1 MEMLNDGIL
10 SIDETEGEEISLTAE
25 GPQLTEEE
33 RLRIESEKEE
43 GDDEDVKRIDLFAS
57 EDNEG
62 DPLNS
67 LLLSE
72 DGITTLF
79 MKKGG
84 RVPLKDGTNKPAIQG
99 GGPNYLG
106 KQPEVKVPRY
116 WKSSPDHPDTELAY
130 ITEPEKKV
138 LIALNMHGG
147 LEDGKPNKG
156 PEGVISLQGDMGSIG
171 GGGNTGGGNND
182 RPTMADVAGPTTTTT
197 STSDTGD
204 HSRFD
209 VGSGYY
215 GETVTDPGGSGDTIT
230 NEPDVAYDDPILSMV
245 DKSKIPGTEEYL
257 KAEKTDY
264 VLMPSKKLKL
274 SKGVR
279 PAAIV
284 PLDTKKYYDRLDK
297 YIAENTGLLSAYN
310 IEKTLTNAIIDQ
322 IPVIG
327 KFLPEQYPSV
337 NINFENIGKYE
348 VPGSDLGFYDPDE
361 YPEFYEDGPEED
373 DRDGPVIEQ
382 IIAANQVIE
391 ERDET
396 DIFDIWDRIK
406 AKQAQRAL
414 LVEKGII
421 QDNSEI
427 PQTKEAMMLNSGGL
441 ANLFRV
447 KTQ

>member
-25 GPQLTEEE
+25 GPQFTEEE

-57 EDNEG
+57 EKQG
-62 DPLNS
+62 DPLNN
-67 LLLSE
+67 LLLGE

-79 MKKGG
+79 QA
-84 RVPLKDGTNKPAIQG
+84 KDGGSPQ
-99 GGPNYLG
+99 L
-106 KQPEVKVPRY
+106 VK
-116 WKSSPDHPDTELAY
+116 KS
-130 ITEPEKKV
+130 K
-138 LIALNMHGG
+138 
-147 LEDGKPNKG
+147 DGKRPGYRG
-156 PEGVISLQGDMGSIG
+156 PG
-171 GGGNTGGGNND
+171 GYQSGQSGPAGGASSGGNYGGNQNTGGGDNNQ
-182 RPTMADVAGPTTTTT
+182 G
-197 STSDTGD
+197 SDQG

-215 GETVTDPGGSGDTIT
+215 GEEVTTTSSDDGDDK
-230 NEPDVAYDDPILSMV
+230 PYKDPILDMV
-245 DKSKIPGTEEYL
+245 DKKKIPGTTEYMEE
-257 KAEKTDY
+257 EKTDY
-264 VLMPSKKLKL
+264 VLMPEKKLVM

-284 PLDTKKYYDRLDK
+284 PLETKKYYDQLDK
-297 YIAENTGLLSAYN
+297 YIADNTGLLSAYN
-310 IEKTLTNAIIDQ
+310 IEKTITNAIIDQ

-327 KFLPEQYPSV
+327 RFIPDQYPSV
-337 NINFENIGKYE
+337 NINFESIGKNK

-361 YPEFYEDGPEED
+361 YPEMWADGPDKED
-373 DRDGPVIEQ
+373 SDGPIIEQ
-382 IIAANQVIE
+382 IIAANQAIE

-396 DIFDIWDRIK
+396 DIFNIWDRIK

-421 QDNSEI
+421 QDNTQD
-427 PQTKEAMMLNSGGL
+427 QTMMLNSGGL

>member
-197 STSDTGD
+197 STPDTGG
-204 HSRFD
+204 HSRFEP
-209 VGSGYY
+209 GSGYY
-215 GETVTDPGGSGDTIT
+215 GETVTNPGERGDTTT
-230 NEPDVAYDDPILSMV
+230 NEPETFYDDEILRKSPIERIKTTYSDRKNKFEKTQRKDALTFMA
-245 DKSKIPGTEEYL
+245 
-257 KAEKTDY
+257 KAAFFGINPYSVYDFGKKQNQKKTDY
-264 VLMPSKKLKL
+264 INSVKNDIEKLK
-274 SKGVR
+274 
-279 PAAIV
+279 
-284 PLDTKKYYDRLDK
+284 
-297 YIAENTGLLSAYN
+297 
-310 IEKTLTNAIIDQ
+310 
-322 IPVIG
+322 
-327 KFLPEQYPSV
+327 
-337 NINFENIGKYE
+337 
-348 VPGSDLGFYDPDE
+348 DLGIPE
-361 YPEFYEDGPEED
+361 YSPHTDTLIQTLEQDILDLTQPKSKDDEED
-373 DRDGPVIEQ
+373 SDGPVIEQ
-382 IIAANQVIE
+382 IIAANQTIE

-396 DIFDIWDRIK
+396 DIFNIWDRIK

-421 QDNSEI
+421 QDNSEM